1 MKRIRFNFRFSGMF
15 GQTLMVLLA
24 LTIIIGTF
32 RLFLRNLYEEQYL
45 EKQSDVC
52 FANIKERS
60 LEADKAAASPDGK
73 DGEPL
78 QAQDSRPSDGFWE
91 RTCSS
96 SRR

>member
-32 RLFLRNLYEEQYL
+32 FGCFLRNLYEEQYL

-60 LEADKAAASPDGK
+60 LEADKAAASLTAKMAGDECGA
-73 DGEPL
+73 GAVE
-78 QAQDSRPSDGFWE
+78 SCGSG
-91 RTCSS
+91 
-96 SRR
+96 